1 MLSLDIE
8 WPLPL
13 LPAAL
18 QDLSSNGTYVNGERV
33 GKGCSMPLADGDRIS
48 LVLSVAPLAEQAWV
62 FHTGD
67 PGAKQPFWGGT
78 AHD

>member
-1 MLSLDIE
+1 MLVSLSVE
-8 WPLPL
+8 RSWLPL
-13 LPAAL
+13 LVNL

-33 GKGCSMPLADGDRIS
+33 GQGCSVPLADGDRIS

-67 PGAKQPFWGGT
+67 HDMIVWDGT
-78 AHD
+78 SCD